1 MKKTIKI
8 GTRDS
13 VLALWQANRVKSLL
27 EADGYQTQIVA
38 VKSEGDLLLDKPIH
52 QLGITGVFTKTLD
65 IAMLNGTVDIVV
77 HSMKDV
83 PTQLP
88 PGIVKGAVL
97 KRANPK
103 DLLIQK
109 EKTKV
114 LPKKATIAT
123 GSLRRKAQWLNK
135 FPEHEVANIRGNVQT
150 RLQKLED
157 SQWNGAIFAAA
168 GLERINLRP
177 ETTMELDWMIPAPA
191 QGAMLVVAM
200 EHDDYSRKAL
210 EALNDYQTDLCTT
223 VERDFLRTLEG
234 GCSAPIGAIAT
245 VDIDYLTLVAGLFS
259 LDGKQKVTIEKKV
272 LIENCEGLGHLSALE
287 VLKQGGEAIMKVI
300 RKDLKL

>member
-1 MKKTIKI
+1 MKKIIKI

-13 VLALWQANRVKSLL
+13 ELALWQANRVKSLL
-27 EADGYQTQIVA
+27 EADGYQTEIVA

-52 QLGITGVFTKTLD
+52 ELGITGVFTKTLD

-88 PGIVKGAVL
+88 TGIVKGAVL

-109 EKTKV
+109 EKTKI

-135 FPEHEVANIRGNVQT
+135 YPEYEVANIRGNVQT

-157 SQWNGAIFAAA
+157 SQWHGAVFAAA
-168 GLERINLRP
+168 GLERMNLRP

-200 EHDDYSRKAL
+200 ENDQYSRKAL
-210 EALNDYQTDLCTT
+210 EALNDYQTDICTT

-234 GCSAPIGAIAT
+234 GCSAPIGALAT
-245 VDIDYLTLVAGLFS
+245 VDVDYLTLTAGLFS
-259 LDGKQKVTIEKKV
+259 LDGKKKVTIEKKV

-287 VLKQGGEAIMKVI
+287 VLKQGGEAIMEVI